1 MGVCDEILKRGI
13 SPSCEDPLV
22 PGLESDGVIMNRAD
36 VDFASAVFDTTRK
49 NILKTLALSAR
60 KKAYQ
65 VYVPGKTPFTGTK
78 TSLAQGTYRNTFT
91 HDINIVVFDNDPDVC
106 ADIIDGLANGS
117 YVLVLE
123 NKYKALQKT
132 ETPGDAAFQVYGW
145 YQGLRANTIENDKY
159 SEETDGGWLVALQE
173 TKVPKSGLF
182 LYNTDYTTTK
192 AQVETL
198 TADPA

>member
-1 MGVCDEILKRGI
+1 MGVCDEILKKGI

-60 KKAYQ
+60 KKAYK

>member
-1 MGVCDEILKRGI
+1 M
-13 SPSCEDPLV
+13 
-22 PGLESDGVIMNRAD
+22 
-36 VDFASAVFDTTRK
+36 
-49 NILKTLALSAR
+49 
-60 KKAYQ
+60 
-65 VYVPGKTPFTGTK
+65 
-78 TSLAQGTYRNTFT
+78 AQGTYRNTFT